1 MASRLNRC
9 CSFQVS
15 PPSFGC
21 PPHRLQSGGRAGA
34 QKDQGRDSKSSPPRR
49 GATPPAAAAPPR
61 KAAAG
66 GRGETVVGRA
76 GAGRIGA
83 RSATTPTKV
92 SSSLSPNSAK
102 KQSRSKPAGPR
113 LLLHDG
119 AVQVERRR
127 RRPVRRHR
135 RPAPGQPDPPQPPG
149 RARQEHLARGRGV
162 GRLNSPWRGSH
173 EESSPQAQVR
183 WAGTAGTPGRKKGG
197 PPPYPPWRGPHG
209 ESSPGHRG
217 EDNTV
222 PSWSHGRGLGRR
234 AGAGS
239 GTWSLNGM
247 DGGGGGTLTV
257 R

>member
-21 PPHRLQSGGRAGA
+21 PPHRLQNGGRAGA
-34 QKDQGRDSKSSPPRR
+34 QKDQGRDPKSSPPPR

-135 RPAPGQPDPPQPPG
+135 RPAPGQPDPPEPLG
-149 RARQEHLARGRGV
+149 RAGQEHLARGRGV
-162 GRLNSPWRGSH
+162 GRLNPLWRGSR
-173 EESSPQAQVR
+173 EKSSP
-183 WAGTAGTPGRKKGG
+183 
-197 PPPYPPWRGPHG
+197 
-209 ESSPGHRG
+209 
-217 EDNTV
+217 
-222 PSWSHGRGLGRR
+222 
-234 AGAGS
+234 
-239 GTWSLNGM
+239 
-247 DGGGGGTLTV
+247 
-257 R
+257 